1 MNKIDSREAAL
12 EILDQAREQNQ
23 RLSEVRDF
31 YFKQY
36 SLSGPDRNRV
46 TSLTQEVSRWQ
57 GRLDYWLSGI
67 SKRPLKSLQPR
78 LLILLRLAT
87 LELLMDRINPEYAIV
102 NSWVELS
109 GKRVGAHVKGLV
121 NAILRKMTLLD
132 PTKEP
137 AEKHDSAVQAAW
149 YSCPEW
155 LWIRWVNRHGQEFAN
170 NLCQYQNQLAPL
182 TIRRDANKINA
193 EDLVRTLKSAG
204 VNLERYSD
212 TDIFFKAANGGSILR
227 EHDLFRNGSYS
238 FQDRAAGAVVEILA
252 PQPDEVIL
260 DVCAAPGTKTVY
272 IAELMGRDSTNQLYA
287 YDIDSDRVSKAIDD
301 NNRHGWDNI
310 TWAVTDASVADLP
323 EADAVLVDVPCTG
336 TGVIGRRPDIR
347 WRRQLADIAEMAQLQ
362 FRILKN
368 VSRAV
373 KTGGRLVYSTCS
385 LEPEENWNVVA
396 AFLKFNPRFSIEN
409 IDQLI
414 PDEWINPDH
423 CMETFPPRDR
433 VDGIFTVRLKSE

>member
-1 MNKIDSREAAL
+1 VNKIDSREAAL
-12 EILDQAREQNQ
+12 EILDQAREQNR
-23 RLSEVRDF
+23 RLSEVRDS

-36 SLSGPDRNRV
+36 SLSGPNRNRV
-46 TSLTQEVSRWQ
+46 TSLTQEVTRWQ
-57 GRLDYWLSGI
+57 GRLDFWLNGI

-78 LLILLRLAT
+78 LLILLRLAA
-87 LELLMDRINPEYAIV
+87 LELLIDRTNPEYAIV

-109 GKRVGAHVKGLV
+109 GKRIGAHVKGLV
-121 NAILRKMTLLD
+121 NAILRKLTLLD

-137 AEKHDSAVQAAW
+137 AEMHDSAVQAAW

-155 LWIRWVNRHGQEFAN
+155 LWMRWVKRHGKEFAN
-170 NLCQYQNQLAPL
+170 NLCQYQNQLAAL
-182 TIRRDANKINA
+182 TIRRDINKISA

-204 VNLERYSD
+204 VNLELYSD
-212 TDIFFKAANGGSILR
+212 TDIFFRVVNSGSVLR
-227 EHDLFRNGSYS
+227 THDLFRDGSYS
-238 FQDRAAGAVVEILA
+238 FQDRGAGAVVEILA
-252 PQPDEVIL
+252 PQPNEIIL

-272 IAELMGRDSTNQLYA
+272 IAELMGRDSTNQIFA
-287 YDIDSDRVSKAIDD
+287 YDIDPARVSKAIDD

-310 TWAVTDASVADLP
+310 TWTVTDTTVADLP

-347 WRRQLADIAEMAQLQ
+347 WRRQPADIREMAQLQ

-385 LEPEENWNVVA
+385 MEPEENWNVVE

-414 PDEWINPDH
+414 PDKWINPDH

-433 VDGIFTVRLKSE
+433 VDGIFAVRLKSE